1 MNIINDLKT
10 LEKLTN
16 EKLSISRFGDGEFF
30 HLFNSNYKNASG
42 RQKCSKEI
50 KLKLK
55 NIINSDSK
63 KILIGISGFLAKKDE
78 IENNFKDYTPYMKKF
93 IKKTIKNINN
103 NYPNLLDKQFYSAE
117 ITRITNSNH
126 QEEMI
131 KIFDNYFINN
141 DFVFVGNK
149 IVIKLIKN
157 KFIDKFKKI
166 QFLEVKKQNAYED
179 YEEILKNINKLGKN
193 NIYLLAIGITATIL
207 SFDLSENGFI
217 AVDIGH
223 YFELLEKRN
232 KRLKGKKEL

>member
-1 MNIINDLKT
+1 
-10 LEKLTN
+10 
-16 EKLSISRFGDGEFF
+16 
-30 HLFNSNYKNASG
+30 
-42 RQKCSKEI
+42 
-50 KLKLK
+50 
-55 NIINSDSK
+55 
-63 KILIGISGFLAKKDE
+63 
-78 IENNFKDYTPYMKKF
+78 MKKF